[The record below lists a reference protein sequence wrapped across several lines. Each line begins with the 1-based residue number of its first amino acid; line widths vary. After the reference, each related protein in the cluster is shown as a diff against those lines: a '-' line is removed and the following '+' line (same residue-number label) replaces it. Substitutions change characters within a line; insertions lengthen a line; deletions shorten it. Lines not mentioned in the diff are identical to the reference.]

1 MKFKDEYN
9 KLSTIVK
16 QNKDGLNN
24 LSLKLNNALKNFKDD
39 DENLK
44 KKLDSLKKHVDNKV
58 LELNTKL

>member
-44 KKLDSLKKHVDNKV
+44 KKLD
-58 LELNTKL
+58 